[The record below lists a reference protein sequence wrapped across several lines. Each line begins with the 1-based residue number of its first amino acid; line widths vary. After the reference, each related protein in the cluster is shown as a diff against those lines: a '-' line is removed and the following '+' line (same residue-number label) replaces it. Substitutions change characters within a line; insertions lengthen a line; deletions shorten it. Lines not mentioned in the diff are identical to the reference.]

1 MQEILPGLYRWTT
14 FHEDIR
20 ADVSSHYVEPA
31 GALIDPRV
39 PDDGLDAF
47 TGLTTPQQVVLTSGL
62 HVRHSDRFADAFGC
76 VVRASPE
83 AIERHGG
90 ALDARVYE
98 DGDEVAPGITAIHI
112 GALAPDEY
120 ALHVDIDGGAICFA
134 DALVGYAGT
143 LGFFSDSLLGDDP
156 AAVKS
161 RLRDAFSGLLTRDFE
176 HLLFAHG
183 DPVIGHGKTALRRFL
198 EQPVGHED
206 YGQVV

>member
-20 ADVSSHYVEPA
+20 ADVSSHYVDSA

-47 TGLTTPQQVVLTSGL
+47 SGLTTPQQVVLTSGL
-62 HVRHSDRFADAFGC
+62 HVRHSERFAAAFGC

-90 ALDARVYE
+90 ELDARVYGE
-98 DGDEVAPGITAIHI
+98 HEEIAPGITAIHI
-112 GALAPDEY
+112 GHLAPDEY
-120 ALHVDIDGGAICFA
+120 ALHIDVGGGAICFG

-143 LGFFSDSLLGDDP
+143 LGFFADSLLGDDP
-156 AAVKS
+156 GAVKAG
-161 RLRDAFSGLLTRDFE
+161 LRDAFSGLLTRDFE

-183 DPVIGHGKTALRRFL
+183 DPVIGDGKTALRRFL
-198 EQPVGHED
+198 EQPVGQED